1 MHFFVLILHANTNAN
16 GAANKLLF
24 ILVKNRLS
32 TQSCAKK
39 HIFLRQISSVNMV
52 YLLNFEF

>member
-1 MHFFVLILHANTNAN
+1 MHFCVFILHANTNTN

-32 TQSCAKK
+32 TQSCAKNTYFCDRY
-39 HIFLRQISSVNMV
+39 HQ
-52 YLLNFEF
+52 